1 MGVPPASPAWLQF
14 VRELWPGRHHL
25 GVVATECSSQEPAC
39 GAASLATGCSPGVG
53 FIPLLHPVALGCW
66 LGRSCCCPWQPLPLW
81 LWGVT
86 AAEVVA
92 PGAEQH
98 LHSTQASSHSCSS
111 PSRWAGRTR
120 KWEGTQGARE
130 VSHTFNSAG
139 QRGVT
144 HCNSAGQRG
153 VTVLSTS
160 TRTAAEEGPQS
171 LAGARGRW
179 EWLYLHPSG
188 FILSWDIFFPLIF
201 AFNRFSHFSP
211 CSGWGVSVWRCH
223 HGL

>member
-1 MGVPPASPAWLQF
+1 MWSSQPGHGLLSWRWVYPSPAS
-14 VRELWPGRHHL
+14 R
-25 GVVATECSSQEPAC
+25 S
-39 GAASLATGCSPGVG
+39 TG
-53 FIPLLHPVALGCW
+53 IW
-66 LGRSCCCPWQPLPLW
+66 LGRSCRCPWQPLPLW

-98 LHSTQASSHSCSS
+98 LHSTQASSRSCSS
-111 PSRWAGRTR
+111 PSGWAGRTR

-130 VSHTFNSAG
+130 VSHT
-139 QRGVT
+139 VT
-144 HCNSAGQRG
+144 QLAREVSHTFNSAGQRG

-160 TRTAAEEGPQS
+160 TRTAVEEGPQS
-171 LAGARGRW
+171 LAGAPGRW

-211 CSGWGVSVWRCH
+211 CSGWGASVWRCH